1 MRELITNERCRKLLL
16 ELYIKL
22 GVAKAAERRRIFPSR
37 LISLSFCC
45 VTLSVSRTRKARKR
59 APADEKKT
67 TYPKCIQHFKKAAL
81 ARQRDKSQH
90 LIQFKKF
97 YFIPFLAPLP
107 TFGCACK
114 YFKLSPQIPT
124 LRSDTRARAPPCKT
138 FPAYCFFLFCC
149 QLI

>member
-1 MRELITNERCRKLLL
+1 MQEAASGIIYKVASCKGSREASNFSLAADFSRFVVLLCQFHAHARRER
-16 ELYIKL
+16 EH
-22 GVAKAAERRRIFPSR
+22 RRM
-37 LISLSFCC
+37 
-45 VTLSVSRTRKARKR
+45 K
-59 APADEKKT
+59 KKT

-124 LRSDTRARAPPCKT
+124 LRSDTRARAT
-138 FPAYCFFLFCC
+138 VQDFSGVLLFFIL
-149 QLI
+149 LPTYIDI